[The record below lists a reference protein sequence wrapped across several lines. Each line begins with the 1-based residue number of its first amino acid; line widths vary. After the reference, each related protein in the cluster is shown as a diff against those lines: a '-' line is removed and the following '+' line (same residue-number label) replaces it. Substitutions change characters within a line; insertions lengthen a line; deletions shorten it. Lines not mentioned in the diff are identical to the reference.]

1 MASGCFWWHLNPS
14 AKRSHSQVAGA
25 ATRLSHCSRHD
36 DCCVWKE
43 AAVSGRVRVRVRIR
57 VRACLLARAAAS
69 TRLATLP
76 EAGACRGAVAV
87 GQWCLLPS
95 VSRCSKATG
104 GRKLA
109 PLHSLQAIGWLH
121 FLPTA
126 SSSSSIGGQ
135 RVGVCN
141 FVRAVLALHMTHDTT
156 TNQAKTRSTYK
167 STRVHKTRRG
177 HYFIGFV
184 W

>member
-1 MASGCFWWHLNPS
+1 MPPPACRAAPVTMTAVYGRKPQSAAGC
-14 AKRSHSQVAGA
+14 V
-25 ATRLSHCSRHD
+25 
-36 DCCVWKE
+36 CVCGYGC
-43 AAVSGRVRVRVRIR
+43 VP
-57 VRACLLARAAAS
+57 ACLLARAAAS

-95 VSRCSKATG
+95 VSHCSKATG

-109 PLHSLQAIGWLH
+109 PLQPLQAIGWLH
-121 FLPTA
+121 FSPTA

>member
-14 AKRSHSQVAGA
+14 AERSHSQVAGA
-25 ATRLSHCSRHD
+25 ATRLSRCSRHD

-57 VRACLLARAAAS
+57 VRACL
-69 TRLATLP
+69 P
-76 EAGACRGAVAV
+76 AGACRSVYP
-87 GQWCLLPS
+87 PS
-95 VSRCSKATG
+95 HPAGSWGVSRCCGSRSMVFTALSQPLQQSHGWKP
-104 GRKLA
+104 A

-121 FLPTA
+121 FSPTA